1 MLKFDH
7 SICHSSHH
15 VVEVWSCE
23 MKWQESHST
32 YYSWTVTTSPASTNS
47 YAVHTKVSVCLK
59 VDRENLVRQLCR
71 RTRCVKYLSVCLCV
85 CVCVCVCLS
94 ESPCMVSP
102 YLKCIAAFIRV
113 NLDLCTWERGW
124 GVIVWVNELVSEWVS
139 EWVSVWVIE
148 WVGEWAI
155 EWVSDWMSEWLM
167 SECTCGSV
175 SHSLY
180 QYLACSPLTSSTA
193 LTRTPPIRSLTH
205 SLTHLLTH
213 FPTCSPTYRYPCFPP
228 LSHTLS
234 PGRYPPLPELSLVA
248 LWNSHSS
255 GPVSTEGG
263 GKVTKLLLSDQA
275 MLFIV

>member
-1 MLKFDH
+1 MLKFDD

-47 YAVHTKVSVCLK
+47 YAVHTKVSVC
-59 VDRENLVRQLCR
+59 
-71 RTRCVKYLSVCLCV
+71 LSVCLCV

-167 SECTCGSV
+167 SEWMWVGFTLTVSV
-175 SHSLY
+175 PPLLTTPHQQHCSHPHTY
-180 QYLACSPLTSSTA
+180 
-193 LTRTPPIRSLTH
+193 SLTH
-205 SLTHLLTH
+205 PLTHSPTHSLPYLLTYLPIPMFSPSLTH
-213 FPTCSPTYRYPCFPP
+213 
-228 LSHTLS
+228 TLPRS
-234 PGRYPPLPELSLVA
+234 ISSSTRA
-248 LWNSHSS
+248 L
-255 GPVSTEGG
+255 
-263 GKVTKLLLSDQA
+263 
-275 MLFIV
+275 